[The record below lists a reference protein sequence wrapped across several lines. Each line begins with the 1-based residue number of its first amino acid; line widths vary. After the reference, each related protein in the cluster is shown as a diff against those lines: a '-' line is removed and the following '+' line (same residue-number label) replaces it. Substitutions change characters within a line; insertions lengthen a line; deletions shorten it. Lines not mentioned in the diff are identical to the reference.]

1 MKSLCK
7 AAGAGASALIDGPS
21 RLRRALRRAL
31 PLAALPAAVLLETT
45 QARADLTITFT
56 QSGNDVVTTITGSFA
71 QLPTPFQ
78 EDQSKFTSP
87 GFSPSSGAVSTI
99 NALNFHQM
107 DIYEITGPAGFGTNN
122 VAGGIVTTSG
132 TKIVLYAA
140 NNQLWLPAGFTAGTS
155 INATTTQLNATFA
168 NTGLT
173 SPSNFEWTL
182 NGTTEKI
189 FLNVGSAPAP
199 GPSSVPG
206 PLPLLGAGAAFGFSR
221 RLRSRLSHRK
231 ASLQG

>member
-1 MKSLCK
+1 
-7 AAGAGASALIDGPS
+7 
-21 RLRRALRRAL
+21 
-31 PLAALPAAVLLETT
+31 
-45 QARADLTITFT
+45 
-56 QSGNDVVTTITGSFA
+56 
-71 QLPTPFQ
+71 
-78 EDQSKFTSP
+78 
-87 GFSPSSGAVSTI
+87 
-99 NALNFHQM
+99 M

-189 FLNVGSAPAP
+189 FLNVVSAPAP

-231 ASLQG
+231 ASSQG